1 MTNTTFELPITP
13 QPHVSGW
20 AGDRATPGGGPEI
33 PVFYPATG
41 EKISVVIEDDAASVD
56 VAVTTAR
63 QAFDKGPWPG
73 LSTAERIS
81 VLERCGQAI
90 RDNADELA
98 RLECAAT
105 GLILRE
111 LKERHMVRAAHNF
124 RFFADYIS
132 QRSGERYDQ
141 MPGYMTTVVR
151 EPVGVAALIAPWNAP
166 VALATMKIAA
176 ALSFGNTCVLKPSEQ
191 TPLALARLVSLLQEI
206 LPEGVLTLVNG
217 RGPVTGAALVDH
229 HGVDLVSFT
238 GGTETGRAIMSAAG
252 RRLVPTTM
260 ELGGKS
266 ANIIFASADYER
278 AVDGALLG
286 IFSNNGQ
293 QCLAG
298 SRILVER
305 SIFDDFVGRFIE
317 RAQQIQVGD
326 PTRAETELGPLASLS
341 HMHRVLSFVDMA
353 RSDGG
358 TLLTGGS
365 RREDLG
371 NGYFVSPT
379 AVSVPSNAAQTAQN
393 EIFGPFATFLPFDT
407 ADEAIAI
414 ANDTQFGLVS
424 YVWSDHLPTVM
435 NVTERLRSGV
445 VWVNT
450 PMMRELRAPFGG
462 YKNSGVGREGGAACE
477 AFFTEE
483 KTVTMPKLQPNLR
496 RLGYPGHQT

>member
-1 MTNTTFELPITP
+1 MTEAPRFETPITP
-13 QPHVSGW
+13 PARVTGW
-20 AGDRATPGGGPEI
+20 AGDRATPGGGSEL

-41 EKISVVIEDDAASVD
+41 QQISVLVEDDAASVD
-56 VAVTTAR
+56 VAVSVAR
-63 QAFDKGPWPG
+63 RAFDTGPWPG
-73 LSTAERIS
+73 LSTAERIA
-81 VLERCGQAI
+81 VLERCGQVI

-105 GLILRE
+105 GLLLRE
-111 LKERHMVRAAHNF
+111 LKERHMARAAYNF
-124 RFFADYIS
+124 RFFADFIS
-132 QRSGERYDQ
+132 QRAGDRYDQ
-141 MPGYMTTVVR
+141 TPGYLTTVVR

-176 ALSFGNTCVLKPSEQ
+176 ALAFGNTCVLKPSEQ
-191 TPLALARLVSLLQEI
+191 TPLALARLVALLQEV

-217 RGPVTGAALVDH
+217 RGPVTGAALVAH
-229 HGVDLVSFT
+229 PGVDLVSFT

-252 RRLVPTTM
+252 QRLVPCTM

-266 ANIIFASADYER
+266 ANVIFASADAER
-278 AVDGALLG
+278 ALDGALLG

-305 SIFDDFVGRFIE
+305 SIYDDFVGRFVDRTQRI
-317 RAQQIQVGD
+317 RVGD
-326 PTRAETELGPLASLS
+326 PTLAETELGPLASRP
-341 HMHRVLSFVDMA
+341 HMTRVLSYVDTA
-353 RSDGG
+353 HADGG
-358 TLLTGGS
+358 TLLTGGA
-365 RREDLG
+365 RRNDLG
-371 NGYFVSPT
+371 DGYFVTPT
-379 AVSVPSNAAQTAQN
+379 AVSVPSNAARTAQD

-407 ADEAIAI
+407 AEEAVAI

-435 NVTERLRSGV
+435 TMTERLRSGV

-477 AFFTEE
+477 AFYTEE
-483 KTVTMPKLQPNLR
+483 KTVTLPKIPPPLR
-496 RLGYPGHQT
+496 RLGDTGG